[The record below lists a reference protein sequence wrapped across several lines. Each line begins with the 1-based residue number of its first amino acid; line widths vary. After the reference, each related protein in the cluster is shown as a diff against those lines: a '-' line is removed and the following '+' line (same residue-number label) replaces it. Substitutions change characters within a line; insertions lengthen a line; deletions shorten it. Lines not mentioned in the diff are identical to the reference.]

1 MNHLGKGK
9 RERRASEMS
18 ERRRIAISNTIRR
31 EGRAGR
37 REPIKA
43 SRSAK
48 GADAQRNEVSSAK
61 RADEIDSELR
71 ERMQQE
77 REERGRGL

>member
-1 MNHLGKGK
+1 
-9 RERRASEMS
+9 MS

-48 GADAQRNEVSSAK
+48 GADAQRNEVIRAK
-61 RADEIDSELR
+61 RADGSTESC
-71 ERMQQE
+71 E
-77 REERGRGL
+77 RECNKKERREGGDYSAR